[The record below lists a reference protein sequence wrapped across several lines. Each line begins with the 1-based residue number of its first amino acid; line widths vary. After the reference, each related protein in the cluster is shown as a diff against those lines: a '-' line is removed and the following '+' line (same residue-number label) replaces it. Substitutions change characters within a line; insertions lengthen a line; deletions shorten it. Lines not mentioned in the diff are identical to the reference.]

1 MYRDIQNNSIWESEP
16 FDRSHAWIDL
26 LLMANYEDKTFI
38 LGNEVVQARAGEV
51 ITSELKLM
59 NRWKWGKEKLR
70 NYLKMLEQMDM
81 IERKPDS
88 RKTVIFI
95 KNYSEYQTTL
105 KHTDPKDDEKLP
117 TNPRPQLVKEDAK
130 IQTDYQTV
138 VEPTESMFNGESQTN
153 YQTDNRPIADCRP
166 TTNNTLQNYTINA
179 LRERDTHAQT
189 AFKLY
194 GEFKNVRLT
203 EEQYADLLSKY
214 PDDIA
219 NGIKKFSE
227 HKESTGKEYQSDYAR
242 LLSWLRDDKKK
253 RLEAGSKPNPKNDY
267 IKYSHPDIYY
277 TALEHKKL
285 GVPLSK
291 EEEDAYYKGKQRD
304 SYDDETAH
312 YFDAKVE

>member
-1 MYRDIQNNSIWESEP
+1 MSKSRGYILLYRDIQNNSIWESEP

-105 KHTDPKDDEKLP
+105 KHTDSNDGEEQQ
-117 TNPRPQLVKEDAK
+117 TNRRPQLVREIAK
-130 IQTDYQTV
+130 NQTDYQTTT
-138 VEPTESMFNGESQTN
+138 EPTESMFDGESQTD
-153 YQTDNRPIADCRP
+153 YQTDNRPIADRRP
-166 TTNNTLQNYTINA
+166 TTNNTLYEYTNNA
-179 LRERDTHAQT
+179 LRERGTHAQPT
-189 AFKLY
+189 FKLY
-194 GEFKNVRLT
+194 GEFENVQLT
-203 EEQYADLLSKY
+203 DAQYAELLSRY

-219 NGIKKFSE
+219 NGIEKFSE
-227 HKESTGKEYQSDYAR
+227 HKASTGKQYESDYAR

-253 RLEAGSKPNPKNDY
+253 RLESGSKTKNDY
-267 IKYSHPDIYY
+267 MKHDISNSQMDE
-277 TALEHKKL
+277 LERKKL
-285 GVPLSK
+285 AWQIQG
-291 EEEDAYYKGKQRD
+291 
-304 SYDDETAH
+304 
-312 YFDAKVE
+312 